1 MVGNSGI
8 KTSALVFAIFLVS
21 TGLAIWAASGEALWH
36 QLSLL
41 GLAQFALLLGLS
53 LVNYGMRA
61 ARWKIFTGALGA
73 RMGILQMLRHYI
85 GGFALTMT
93 PARLGEVIRIRW
105 VARETGI
112 AAESLAPLI
121 LVDRAGDLA
130 STGLLLGF
138 ALAMGAGGISGG
150 LPVAGLAVIAALVAT
165 RPALF
170 SGLTDTGYRLIGRK
184 PRLFVRLRRA
194 ARVLQS
200 FSKPRIVL
208 AALLIGTVGW
218 LAEGFA
224 FHLLLGWM
232 GADVPLWSA
241 VSIFLFAMM
250 TGGATGLPGGVG
262 GAEAAMIA
270 LLSLQGVG
278 LEISLPATAII
289 RMTTLWFAIGLGIV
303 VFPFAE
309 GISSRT
315 GHALEN
321 R

>member
-194 ARVLQS
+194 ARALQS

>member
-8 KTSALVFAIFLVS
+8 KTSALVFAIFLIS
-21 TGLAIWAASGEALWH
+21 TGLALWAASGEALWH

-41 GLAQFALLLGLS
+41 GLAQFAVLLGLS

-61 ARWKIFTGALGA
+61 LRWQMFTHVLGA
-73 RMGILQMLRHYI
+73 RTGLLQMLRHYI

-112 AAESLAPLI
+112 AAEALTPLI

-138 ALAMGAGGISGG
+138 ALAMGTGGISGG
-150 LPVAGLAVIAALVAT
+150 LPVALLAIIAALVAT
-165 RPALF
+165 RPVLF
-170 SGLTDTGYRLIGRK
+170 SGLVNISYRLIGRK
-184 PRLFVRLRRA
+184 PRLFARMRRA
-194 ARVLQS
+194 ARSLQS
-200 FSKPRIVL
+200 FSRPRIIL
-208 AALLIGTVGW
+208 SALLIGASGW
-218 LAEGFA
+218 LAEGVA

-232 GADVPLWSA
+232 GAGLPLWTS

-250 TGGATGLPGGVG
+250 TGGATGMPGGVG
-262 GAEAAMIA
+262 GAEAALVA
-270 LLSLQGVG
+270 LLTLEGVP
-278 LEISLPATAII
+278 LETSLPATAII
-289 RMTTLWFAIGLGIV
+289 RITSLWFAIGLGIV